1 MDLGL
6 NKGEKE
12 EPDLDWGAKEGSP
25 QELAFKWSLGGCVR
39 VSWGKR
45 KGIEFQ
51 EEESSGPSPTTH
63 MHTCCVSNGP
73 QTWALQVRVQR

>member
-39 VSWGKR
+39 VSWEKR

-51 EEESSGPSPTTH
+51 EE
-63 MHTCCVSNGP
+63 
-73 QTWALQVRVQR
+73 